1 MKILFDSTDFAGF
14 EADFNSM
21 WMVLRIRKNIF
32 NYTHTHRYKVVM
44 QKCLEKTT

>member
-1 MKILFDSTDFAGF
+1 MKIFFNSSDFARF

-21 WMVLRIRKNIF
+21 WMVLRICKNVF
-32 NYTHTHRYKVVM
+32 SYTHTHRYKVVM